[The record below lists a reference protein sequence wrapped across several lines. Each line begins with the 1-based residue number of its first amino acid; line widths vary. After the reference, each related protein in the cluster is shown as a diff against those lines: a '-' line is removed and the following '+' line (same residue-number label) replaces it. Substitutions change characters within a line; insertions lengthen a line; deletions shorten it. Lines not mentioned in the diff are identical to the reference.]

1 MTVEDPNILKK
12 LKEIEDRLAKIEE
25 RISDLEQSLGGFP
38 SRSPPQP
45 DPIHPPTRP
54 GPQAPEP
61 FKF

>member
-1 MTVEDPNILKK
+1 MVIEDPKILVR

-25 RISDLEQSLGGFP
+25 RISYLEQSLGGFP
-38 SRSPPQP
+38 SRPPPHP

-54 GPQAPEP
+54 GPPPEP